1 MAQEPPKET
10 TLTAFFKLCREDGFA
25 RTFFYWQVPRYYTW
39 RIIDSAKKSRG
50 GLFFLSAPGG
60 TGKTFVINLLATVRQ
75 NKCIVL
81 AVASSGI
88 AAILLTGGR
97 TAHSVFKLPLNLS
110 LAEAPTCNISKGI
123 ALAEVLRQ
131 CRLIVWDECTMSHKA
146 AFKAL
151 DKTLQ
156 DIRRNKSLMAGVTFV
171 MAGDFRQTRADEM
184 QASVKSS
191 YPWRRF
197 TKLSLST
204 NMRVHLHGDRW
215 DKIFSERLLLLG
227 NGKVMPDPHGQITMK
242 EIGTVVK
249 TEEELRNKVFPNL
262 QQHFRDHKWLCERAI
277 LAPKNDD
284 VGQINSTL
292 LQQIPGPV
300 QLYKSIDTAVY
311 TSEAVHYPVEFLNSL
326 ELPGVPQH
334 RLELKLGAPIILL
347 RNLDP
352 PKLCNGAR
360 LVVKQLLP
368 MSSKQPSSQGMPEE
382 RTSSYQESQS
392 SLQISLSNSNR
403 FSFLCV
409 SALP

>member
-1 MAQEPPKET
+1 M
-10 TLTAFFKLCREDGFA
+10 
-25 RTFFYWQVPRYYTW
+25 
-39 RIIDSAKKSRG
+39 
-50 GLFFLSAPGG
+50 
-60 TGKTFVINLLATVRQ
+60 
-75 NKCIVL
+75 L

-88 AAILLTGGR
+88 AATLLTGGR

-110 LAEAPTCNISKGI
+110 
-123 ALAEVLRQ
+123 LAEVLRQ

-146 AFKAL
+146 AFEAL

-171 MAGDFRQTRADEM
+171 MAGDFRQTLSVVPRGTRADEM

-191 YPWRRF
+191 YLWRHF

-215 DKIFSERLLLLG
+215 DKIFFERLLLLG

-277 LAPKNDD
+277 LAPKDD
-284 VGQINSTL
+284 AVGQFNSTL

-311 TSEAVHYPVEFLNSL
+311 TSEAVQYPVEFLNSL

-352 PKLCNGAR
+352 PKLCNGTQ

-368 MSSKQPSSQGMPEE
+368 HVIEATIITGNARGEDVFIPRIPIKPSDLPFEFKRLQFPVRLSFAMTINKAQGQSLKIAGLNLTTPCFSNGQLYVGCSRVGSPSNLFVLGPEGKTQNFVYPE
-382 RTSSYQESQS
+382 ALTS
-392 SLQISLSNSNR
+392 
-403 FSFLCV
+403 
-409 SALP
+409 